1 MKAKVIISILVLSLA
16 INGAVLA
23 TMAYHYYRNNYL
35 NPPTPCP
42 VSTGDHH
49 LYQEMGLSSQQLAR
63 MELLARKFH
72 SRLEKLGA
80 SMEGKKESLVDL
92 LCQKDIDPAKIEGLR
107 REMAGIQDEIQKE
120 VIEHILETR
129 KVLDVGQ
136 QQQFFNLMR
145 QSILKS
151 REW

>member
-1 MKAKVIISILVLSLA
+1 MGRSW
-16 INGAVLA
+16 
-23 TMAYHYYRNNYL
+23 L
-35 NPPTPCP
+35 NQPAPCP
-42 VSTGDHH
+42 VSAGDHH

-63 MELLARKFH
+63 MEPLARKFH
-72 SRLEKLGA
+72 GRLEKLGA

-92 LCQKDIDPAKIEGLR
+92 LGQRNIDPAKIEDLR

>member
-1 MKAKVIISILVLSLA
+1 
-16 INGAVLA
+16 
-23 TMAYHYYRNNYL
+23 
-35 NPPTPCP
+35 
-42 VSTGDHH
+42 
-49 LYQEMGLSSQQLAR
+49 
-63 MELLARKFH
+63 
-72 SRLEKLGA
+72 
-80 SMEGKKESLVDL
+80 MEGKKESLVDL
-92 LCQKDIDPAKIEGLR
+92 LGQKDIDPAKIEGLR

>member
-1 MKAKVIISILVLSLA
+1 MKAKAIISILVLSLA

-23 TMAYHYYRNNYL
+23 TMGYHYYRNNYL

-49 LYQEMGLSSQQLAR
+49 LYQEMGLSGEQLAR
-63 MELLARKFH
+63 MEPLARKFH

-92 LCQKDIDPAKIEGLR
+92 LGQKDIDPAKIEGLR

-145 QSILKS
+145 ESILKS

>member
-1 MKAKVIISILVLSLA
+1 MKAKIIISILVLSLA

-23 TMAYHYYRNNYL
+23 TMGYHYYRNNYFS
-35 NPPTPCP
+35 PPAPCP

-49 LYQEMGLSSQQLAR
+49 LYQEMGLSVEQLAR
-63 MELLARKFH
+63 MEPLARKFH

-92 LCQKDIDPAKIEGLR
+92 LGQKDIDAAKIEGLR

-129 KVLDVGQ
+129 KVLDGEQ
-136 QQQFFNLMR
+136 QGKFFNLMR
-145 QSILKS
+145 ESILKS
-151 REW
+151 RQW

>member
-1 MKAKVIISILVLSLA
+1 MKAKIIISILVLSLA

-35 NPPTPCP
+35 NPLTPCP
-42 VSTGDHH
+42 VSTGDRH
-49 LYQEMGLSSQQLAR
+49 LYQEMGLSSEQLAR
-63 MELLARKFH
+63 MEPLARKFH

-92 LCQKDIDPAKIEGLR
+92 LGQKDIDPAKIEGLR

-151 REW
+151 RKW

>member
-23 TMAYHYYRNNYL
+23 TMGYHYYRNHHL
-35 NPPTPCP
+35 NPPAPCP

-49 LYQEMGLSSQQLAR
+49 LYQEMGLSGEQLAR
-63 MELLARKFH
+63 MEPLARKFH

-92 LCQKDIDPAKIEGLR
+92 LGRKDIDPAKIEGLR

>member
-23 TMAYHYYRNNYL
+23 TMGYHYYRNNYL
-35 NPPTPCP
+35 NPSAPCP
-42 VSTGDHH
+42 VSAGDHH

-63 MELLARKFH
+63 MEPLARKFH

-92 LCQKDIDPAKIEGLR
+92 LGQKDIDPAKIEDLR